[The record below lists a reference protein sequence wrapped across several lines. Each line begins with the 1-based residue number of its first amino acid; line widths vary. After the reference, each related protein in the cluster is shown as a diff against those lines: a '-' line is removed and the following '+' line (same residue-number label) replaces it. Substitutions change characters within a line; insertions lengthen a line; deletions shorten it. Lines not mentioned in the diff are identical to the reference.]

1 MSNASQRKTNR
12 VSYTYEE
19 YKEIKFR
26 AEKVGLNLSDYI
38 RSRAIGYEPRE
49 KPPRDFYDAIK
60 QIRAVGNNINQIA
73 RIANDTGKLDELTCK
88 KQFDVLNDLI
98 IELKKEYLLQKKE

>member
-1 MSNASQRKTNR
+1 MR
-12 VSYTYEE
+12 VREKQIVFRTTYEE

-73 RIANDTGKLDELTCK
+73 RIANDTGRLDEITCK

-98 IELKKEYLLQKKE
+98 IELKKEYLLPKKE

>member
-1 MSNASQRKTNR
+1 MR
-12 VSYTYEE
+12 VREKQIVFRTTYEE

-73 RIANDTGKLDELTCK
+73 RHANTFDEIDYNTLKVC
-88 KQFDVLNDLI
+88 VANLNSMVNDI
-98 IELKKEYLLQKKE
+98 RRHYL